1 MKVKL
6 FKSKATAISKF
17 LQKFSSNNRA
27 KYQISYKSNYF
38 PLLSLVSVI
47 QSVLKQFSTLMDHL
61 KSIFEIS
68 DNNYHFFYSNLP
80 LSWFILSIKL
90 GKQCVYR
97 STCLLVICLWNSW
110 SNYTSYH
117 LNTFDIHCYEG
128 YPSKSN
134 FWQRR
139 KCEVYLVCNLDVLI
153 RSSCVFTW
161 ILCNNFKLFVESKRL
176 VHCFEGYVRMHSDY
190 DFWANSL
197 TFLDY
202 ACIFMEVI

>member
-1 MKVKL
+1 M
-6 FKSKATAISKF
+6 
-17 LQKFSSNNRA
+17 KFSSNNRA
-27 KYQISYKSNYF
+27 KYQIPYQSSCF

-47 QSVLKQFSTLMDHL
+47 QNIFKQFSTLMDYS
-61 KSIFEIS
+61 KPIFEIR
-68 DNNYHFFYSNLP
+68 DYNYHFFHSNLP

-97 STCLLVICLWNSW
+97 STCLLVFCLWNSW
-110 SNYTSYH
+110 SNNTSYH

-139 KCEVYLVCNLDVLI
+139 KCEVYLVCNLDAFI
-153 RSSCVFTW
+153 FSGCVFTW
-161 ILCNNFKLFVESKRL
+161 LLRNNFKLFVESKRL
-176 VHCFEGYVRMHSDY
+176 VHCIEGYVRMYSDY

-202 ACIFMEVI
+202 ACIFMEVIKS